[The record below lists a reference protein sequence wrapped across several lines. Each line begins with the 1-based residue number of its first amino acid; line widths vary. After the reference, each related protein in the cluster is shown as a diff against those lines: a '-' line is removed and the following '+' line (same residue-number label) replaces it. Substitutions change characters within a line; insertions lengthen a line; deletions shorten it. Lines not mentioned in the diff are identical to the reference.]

1 MKHRNRLNSVTA
13 LFGALVLAACGMVRS
28 TQVPAP
34 ESQKASTDSVVE
46 YLITVA
52 ATDFQTHVRS
62 DSIRFRDVRL
72 GHVMTSSGAE
82 QYMLCGEFLLAQQE
96 GKAEWTP
103 FATIK
108 TSGYEQWNGAQAKD
122 FCQRP
127 AVTWDKQGDLS
138 SLLQSRFD
146 SQSRQQTADQVSL
159 GMNYDLALKIIGEY
173 GGQDITANLAIV
185 GPRGEKPEPGLFW
198 TLEQYNSV
206 LEIAAEDG
214 KLVGIGY
221 WTLASF
227 SKS

>member
-62 DSIRFRDVRL
+62 DSIRFRDVR
-72 GHVMTSSGAE
+72 
-82 QYMLCGEFLLAQQE
+82 
-96 GKAEWTP
+96 
-103 FATIK
+103 
-108 TSGYEQWNGAQAKD
+108 
-122 FCQRP
+122 R
-127 AVTWDKQGDLS
+127 
-138 SLLQSRFD
+138 
-146 SQSRQQTADQVSL
+146 
-159 GMNYDLALKIIGEY
+159 
-173 GGQDITANLAIV
+173 QDITANLAIV

-227 SKS
+227 SKSKSHRAESRKSLKSLTFEESAKTVKIQVL